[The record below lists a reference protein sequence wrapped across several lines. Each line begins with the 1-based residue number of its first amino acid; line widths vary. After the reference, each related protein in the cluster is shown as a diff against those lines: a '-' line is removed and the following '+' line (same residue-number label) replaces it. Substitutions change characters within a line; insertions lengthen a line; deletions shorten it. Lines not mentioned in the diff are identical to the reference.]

1 MHFFDLIKKRR
12 SIRSFKKLGVE
23 DEKLDQLISAANNA
37 PSAGNLQA
45 YKMVAVTNEQLKED
59 LVETAFGQKF
69 IADAPVVFVFLQDVK
84 RSRDRYGDRGDF
96 YSFQDAII
104 ANTYLQLAAV
114 ELNLGTCW
122 VGAFDEER
130 VKELLNTDKRPV
142 IITPVGYPAKGAG
155 HETGR
160 READDMVEFL
170 D

>member
-12 SIRSFKKLGVE
+12 SIRSFKKLGVD
-23 DEKLDQLISAANNA
+23 DEKLEQLLNAANLA

-45 YKMVAVTNEQLKED
+45 YKMVAITNDKLKQD
-59 LVETAFGQKF
+59 LVDSAFGQKF
-69 IADAPVVFVFLQDVK
+69 IAEAPIVFVFLQDIK
-84 RSRDRYGDRGDF
+84 RSRDKYGDRGDF

-122 VGAFDEER
+122 VGAFDEEE
-130 VKELLNTDKRPV
+130 VKELLDTEKRPL

-155 HETGR
+155 FETAR
-160 READDMVEFL
+160 RELEDMVEYIE
-170 D
+170 